1 MSYTAYIRD
10 PPAVIPA
17 TKETIITYIA
27 PGLGDIY
34 LAEQPSLLVSDGTTG
49 LRTWEAS
56 FALAE
61 WLLEQDLEGKK
72 VLEFGTGTGFVSIL
86 AAKKGAKVLATDGS
100 KMVVNRLRDNFER
113 NSVVAET
120 KVLWWG
126 KKDEDLE
133 KEWDYVL
140 GADVTYDVE
149 VCASL
154 AASFECAIRSGGVG
168 VLAATVRNEETL
180 AAFIKECGIGISLD
194 ACSY

>member
-1 MSYTAYIRD
+1 MSYTSYLQD
-10 PPAVIPA
+10 PPAVISP
-17 TKETIITYIA
+17 TKETIITYVA

-61 WLLEQDLEGKK
+61 WLLEQDLEGKRI
-72 VLEFGTGTGFVSIL
+72 LEFGTGTGFASIL

-100 KMVVNRLRDNFER
+100 KMVVNRLRENFER
-113 NSVVAET
+113 NDVVAET

-126 KKDEDLE
+126 KEDEDLG

-154 AASFECAIRSGGVG
+154 AESFECALRSGGVG

-180 AAFIKECGIGISLD
+180 AAFIKECGICT
-194 ACSY
+194 CSHTRSY